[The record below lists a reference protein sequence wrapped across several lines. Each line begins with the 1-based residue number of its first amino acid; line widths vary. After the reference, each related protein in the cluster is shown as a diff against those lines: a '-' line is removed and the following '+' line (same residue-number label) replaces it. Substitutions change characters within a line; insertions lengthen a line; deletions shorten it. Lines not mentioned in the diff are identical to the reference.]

1 MFSKFV
7 VAACLLACAIAEK
20 SDWDIAQESN
30 GSISAAKSSEINANT
45 MANAADYLGKGLES
59 AQGSMARFDGV
70 PAMVKKITGDADGT
84 KLTVEKLLKDTVA
97 NINKKLGT
105 KRTDLLNSL
114 KTRLAKLNVPA
125 TMKTANT
132 GIANDV
138 AAVNKAL
145 SGIETSQKASAAAEK
160 AMRDCQ
166 AKKQVYDSKNNKC
179 DIPTLSATAH
189 MQKVHHHGFEGDDG
203 RDAGYL
209 DHRTLEYE
217 KFEEDTYVRVFYY
230 DNLRVHGHTAHGRWN
245 VMFCGPGGSN
255 CAKCKD
261 PGQIMNW
268 RYSSH
273 QHNWW
278 MNDHTPGTAFGLCRA
293 SESGKIGK
301 GKHSIRIMIDDNRYD
316 MYTGSGDYGSIMVDE
331 VLRY

>member
-1 MFSKFV
+1 MFLFSGECTVHMHARHTNVNQKTC
-7 VAACLLACAIAEK
+7 CLCTDNLRLSLRA
-20 SDWDIAQESN
+20 
-30 GSISAAKSSEINANT
+30 
-45 MANAADYLGKGLES
+45 
-59 AQGSMARFDGV
+59 
-70 PAMVKKITGDADGT
+70 VKKITGDADGT
-84 KLTVEKLLKDTVA
+84 KLTVEKLLKQTVD

-132 GIANDV
+132 GIANEV

-166 AKKQVYDSKNNKC
+166 AKKQVYDSKNKKC
-179 DIPTLSATAH
+179 AAPEVAATAH

-209 DHRTLEYE
+209 SHRTLEYE

-245 VMFCGPGGSN
+245 VMFCGPGGSS